1 VCRANL
7 APEAAKIVHSEALAR
22 CEGTMPPHYVGWI
35 AGELCADCV
44 LARQWQQAYTYAL
57 KAVAARDPTILSLG
71 GAARCYEI
79 AALLWGGSADQAREE
94 LSRFGEGMNN
104 NRR

>member
-1 VCRANL
+1 
-7 APEAAKIVHSEALAR
+7 
-22 CEGTMPPHYVGWI
+22 MPSPYVGWI

-44 LARQWQQAYTYAL
+44 VDGQWQQAYTNAL

-71 GAARCYEI
+71 GAARWYEI

-94 LSRFGEGMNN
+94 VRRFGEAMNN
-104 NRR
+104 NRRRAPARSEKYVWFQSDHPAIPRWE